1 FNKFNDTELFPAN
14 YQKENESILSVT
26 KGKQNKVEVA
36 TSEAIS
42 LPIEKGTK
50 DKYELIYHID
60 QQHLN
65 ENNELEAPIKSG
77 EKIETAELDTDEK
90 VSYGSILHEDEKL
103 KDEIVRITDV
113 EKEKLNNLMVKY

>member
-1 FNKFNDTELFPAN
+1 LTWTAEKDRVSLIPFVMKTASEDARFKETAKLLDYRFNKFNDRELFPAN

-65 ENNELEAPIKSG
+65 ENN
-77 EKIETAELDTDEK
+77 
-90 VSYGSILHEDEKL
+90 
-103 KDEIVRITDV
+103 
-113 EKEKLNNLMVKY
+113 